1 MSFPASAD
9 VLPVYYDRQPSASRG
24 AYANPPA
31 IEGGLYPPAAGGD
44 ASVLWAFG
52 HGLSYDAA
60 FRYSELAV
68 EPRVV
73 GARGAARVSFLVT
86 NDGTRD
92 AEEVAQLYVAD
103 DVASVATPVQ
113 RLRGFRRVAVR
124 AGESARVA
132 FALDVAEH
140 LWLVDVDYNRV
151 VEPGN
156 FTLMV
161 GGASDA
167 IQLQTK
173 LLVV

>member
-60 FRYSELAV
+60 FAYESLAV
-68 EPRVV
+68 APAAV
-73 GARGAARVSFLVT
+73 AADGAARVTFTVT
-86 NDGTRD
+86 NNGTRD
-92 AEEVAQLYVAD
+92 AEEVWQLYVAD
-103 DVASVATPVQ
+103 DVASVATPVMQ
-113 RLRGFRRVAVR
+113 LRGF
-124 AGESARVA
+124 ARVA
-132 FALDVAEH
+132 IAAGASAAVAFELDVARD
-140 LWLVDVDYNRV
+140 LWLVDREYNRV

-156 FTLMV
+156 FTIMV
-161 GGASDA
+161 GGASDK
-167 IQLQTK
+167 IQLQAK

>member
-1 MSFPASAD
+1 M
-9 VLPVYYDRQPSASRG
+9 
-24 AYANPPA
+24 
-31 IEGGLYPPAAGGD
+31 
-44 ASVLWAFG
+44 
-52 HGLSYDAA
+52 
-60 FRYSELAV
+60 
-68 EPRVV
+68 
-73 GARGAARVSFLVT
+73 
-86 NDGTRD
+86 
-92 AEEVAQLYVAD
+92 
-103 DVASVATPVQ
+103 
-113 RLRGFRRVAVR
+113 
-124 AGESARVA
+124 RVA